1 MIGSIKGHVQDKG
14 PDWLLVQTASDV
26 GYKVFTT
33 HAVVSEAV
41 PDGNAKLLTHLV
53 VREDNL
59 TLYGFKTKAELNFF
73 TQLIGISG
81 VGPRSAL
88 GILNAGNVGE
98 LKQAIGK
105 SDVAIF
111 TTISGIGQ
119 KTAERIIVELKN
131 KMEVGEEV
139 GGETQDL
146 IAALTG
152 LGYNAYE
159 VRKILPRIP
168 ENLKDTKE
176 RIKHALQLLG
186 K

>member
-1 MIGSIKGHVQDKG
+1 MIGSIVGKVKDKG
-14 PDWLLVQTASDV
+14 PDWVLIHTPSGV

-33 HAVVSEAV
+33 HAVLEKHQPGTEVE
-41 PDGNAKLLTHLV
+41 LLTHLV
-53 VREDNL
+53 VREDQM
-59 TLYGFKTKAELNFF
+59 TLYGFTTSAELNFF
-73 TQLIGISG
+73 IQLIGISG

-88 GILNAGNVGE
+88 GILNSGNVEE
-98 LKQAIGK
+98 LRSAIGR

-119 KTAERIIVELKN
+119 KTAERIIVELRG
-131 KMEVGEEV
+131 KMAFGEDSSS
-139 GGETQDL
+139 ETQDL
-146 IAALTG
+146 VAVLTG

-168 ENLKDTKE
+168 KDLKDTQA
-176 RIKHALQLLG
+176 RIRHALQLLG

>member
-1 MIGSIKGHVQDKG
+1 MIGSVVGKVRDKG
-14 PDWLLVQTASDV
+14 LDWLLIHTPGGV

-33 HAVVSEAV
+33 HSVLEKHQ
-41 PDGNAKLLTHLV
+41 PDADVELLTYLV
-53 VREDNL
+53 VREDQMA
-59 TLYGFKTKAELNFF
+59 LYGFKTNAELNFF

-98 LKQAIGK
+98 LKSAIGR

-131 KMEVGEEV
+131 KVDFGDIL

-146 IAALTG
+146 VAALTA

-168 ENLKDTKE
+168 KELKDAQE